1 MIETLI
7 KVRTGGIYL
16 KIITV
21 FTKNSP
27 PNIILNSEKVKTF
40 PLISGTRQ
48 ECPLSPLLCNTAL
61 KVLVTTIRQEK
72 ELKTTQT
79 GKEEIKLS
87 LIQMT

>member
-7 KVRTGGIYL
+7 KVRTEGIYL

-48 ECPLSPLLCNTAL
+48 ECTLSPLLCNTAL
-61 KVLVTTIRQEK
+61 KVLVTTIRQKK

-79 GKEEIKLS
+79 GKEEMKLS
-87 LIQMT
+87 LMQMT